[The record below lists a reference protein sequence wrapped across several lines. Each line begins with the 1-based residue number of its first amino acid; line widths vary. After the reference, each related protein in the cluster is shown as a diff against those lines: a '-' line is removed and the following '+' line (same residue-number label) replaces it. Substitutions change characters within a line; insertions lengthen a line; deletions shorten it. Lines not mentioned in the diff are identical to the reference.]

1 VKKIPTTEQL
11 QAIKQQSLD
20 NCIARINSL
29 SDKQMTT
36 KQRIELNSLL
46 NKMFLSDE
54 RAIAPLDTNSKGFYR

>member
-1 VKKIPTTEQL
+1 MKKIPTTEQL